1 MTQVAPAQQ
10 TPPAYVT
17 TPAATAPG
25 ANSSAVNISIT
36 DPKVVTTANPSF
48 TGSKFDRIA

>member
-1 MTQVAPAQQ
+1 MTQVSPAQQ

-17 TPAATAPG
+17 TTAAAAPG
-25 ANSSAVNISIT
+25 TNSSAVNISIT
-36 DPKVVTTANPSF
+36 DPKVVTSTNPSF